1 MKTRLSQLKA
11 TLLDKKKYVDI
22 YNKYPVINID
32 FDFVDIEQ
40 FEKQLLALND
50 ADQTFLDQFDLKDHG
65 LKQLVQFVT
74 NDVLMQI
81 NDEDEFIKF
90 VKQQSCQF
98 LYFKDWKLSPNA
110 QAFNQWLIYISRRD
124 WKNCEDG
131 KFETIIMAPE
141 LALSIT
147 REPFVSQD
155 GLVFNVNINNRF
167 LFLTITNNYLS
178 DAWIPLVDN
187 EDKII
192 CDQVQI
198 KQVVNGYNIFKF
210 ENMFATVT
218 NEQAN
223 DYRTILLNKLKT
235 SKNDLIAI
243 KQLNPQVCK
252 ALIFK
257 SQPISNALWKLNQPF
272 KKLLNNSQ
280 QCFKISD
287 RYFFYNPKILL
298 NLVAPVQQ
306 KVDQDFDQSKISEQI
321 YQQLF
326 VNEIIV
332 YLWKWLNHPRIKT
345 DFRWDE
351 TQKVLFFQTKSGL
364 IKKTIAFKFVRF
376 SEPFYEIEEKQD
388 CEKSIKQALKHL
400 NLDWDLT
407 RIILIGQNGRNWQT
421 GNWLG
426 INGLT
431 LTNDD

>member
-32 FDFVDIEQ
+32 FDFVDIKQ

-50 ADQTFLDQFDLKDHG
+50 TDQTFLDQFDLKDRG

-187 EDKII
+187 EGKII

-257 SQPISNALWKLNQPF
+257 SQPISNGLWKLNQPL
-272 KKLLNNSQ
+272 KKLLSDHN
-280 QCFKISD
+280 QCFKIND
-287 RYFFYNPKILL
+287 RYFFYNPKVLL
-298 NLVAPVQQ
+298 NLLAPVQQ

>member
-11 TLLDKKKYVDI
+11 ALLDKKKYVDI
-22 YNKYPVINID
+22 YHKYPVINVD
-32 FDFVDIEQ
+32 FDFVDIKQ

-50 ADQTFLDQFDLKDHG
+50 ADQVFLDQFDLKDRG

-110 QAFNQWLIYISRRD
+110 QAFNQWLIYLSRYD
-124 WKNCEDG
+124 WEDCEYG
-131 KFETIIMAPE
+131 KIKTIIMVPE
-141 LALSIT
+141 LAFFKIT
-147 REPFVSQD
+147 KEPFVSQD
-155 GLVFNVNINNRF
+155 GLVFNGDINNRF

-187 EDKII
+187 EGKII

-198 KQVVNGYNIFKF
+198 EQVVNGYNIFKF

-257 SQPISNALWKLNQPF
+257 SQPISNGLWKLNQPL

-280 QCFKISD
+280 QCFKIND
-287 RYFFYNPKILL
+287 RYFFYNPKVLL

-326 VNEIIV
+326 INEILV
-332 YLWKWLNHPRIKT
+332 YLWKWLDDPLIKT
-345 DFRWDE
+345 YFRWDE
-351 TQKVLFFQTKSGL
+351 AQKVLFFQTKSRL
-364 IKKTIAFKFVRF
+364 IKKTIAFKFVTDLK
-376 SEPFYEIEEKQD
+376 PFYGDHQD
-388 CEKSIKQALKHL
+388 CEKGIKQALKRL
-400 NLDWDLT
+400 NLDCDLT

-421 GNWLG
+421 GDWLG

-431 LTNDD
+431 LTKGD

>member
-22 YNKYPVINID
+22 YHKYQVINID
-32 FDFVDIEQ
+32 FDFVDIKQ

-50 ADQTFLDQFDLKDHG
+50 ADQDFLDQFDLKARG

-110 QAFNQWLIYISRRD
+110 QAFNQWLIYISKRD
-124 WKNCEDG
+124 WKSCEDG

-141 LALSIT
+141 LAFSIT

-155 GLVFNVNINNRF
+155 GLVFNGDINNRF

-198 KQVVNGYNIFKF
+198 EQVVNGNDIFTF

-218 NEQAN
+218 NEQVN

-257 SQPISNALWKLNQPF
+257 SQPISNALWKLNQP
-272 KKLLNNSQ
+272 
-280 QCFKISD
+280 
-287 RYFFYNPKILL
+287 
-298 NLVAPVQQ
+298 
-306 KVDQDFDQSKISEQI
+306 
-321 YQQLF
+321 
-326 VNEIIV
+326 
-332 YLWKWLNHPRIKT
+332 
-345 DFRWDE
+345 
-351 TQKVLFFQTKSGL
+351 
-364 IKKTIAFKFVRF
+364 
-376 SEPFYEIEEKQD
+376 
-388 CEKSIKQALKHL
+388 LK
-400 NLDWDLT
+400 NF
-407 RIILIGQNGRNWQT
+407 
-421 GNWLG
+421 
-426 INGLT
+426 
-431 LTNDD
+431 

>member
-22 YNKYPVINID
+22 YHKYPVINID
-32 FDFVDIEQ
+32 FDFVDIKQ

-50 ADQTFLDQFDLKDHG
+50 ADQDFLDQFDLKARG

-124 WKNCEDG
+124 WKSCEDG

-141 LALSIT
+141 LAFSIT

-155 GLVFNVNINNRF
+155 GLVFNGDINNRF

-198 KQVVNGYNIFKF
+198 EQVVNGNDIFTF

-218 NEQAN
+218 NEQVN

-257 SQPISNALWKLNQPF
+257 SQPISNALWKLNQPL
-272 KKLLNNSQ
+272 KKLLNDRN
-280 QCFKISD
+280 QCFKINN
-287 RYFFYNPKILL
+287 RYFFYNPKVLL
-298 NLVAPVQQ
+298 NLVTPSQQ
-306 KVDQDFDQSKISEQI
+306 KIDQDFNYTKITNQT
-321 YQQLF
+321 YKQLF
-326 VNEIIV
+326 INEIVV
-332 YLWKWLNHPRIKT
+332 YLWKWLDDPLIKT

-351 TQKVLFFQTKSGL
+351 AQKVLFVQTKSGL
-364 IKKTIAFKFVRF
+364 IKKTIAFKFVT
-376 SEPFYEIEEKQD
+376 SLNPFYGDHQD
-388 CEKSIKQALKHL
+388 CEKSIKQSLKHL
-400 NLDWDLT
+400 NLDCDLT

-421 GNWLG
+421 GDWLG